1 MKGRVD
7 ASSSFI
13 SMYLRHLNVFF
24 QIHINGRNEIEIL
37 VNGEILEFDE
47 LSTMD
52 LNGVIVLKY
61 NNNTSKYSVIF
72 NAGMSVTIENVEDI
86 LHMMLQVPPMF
97 KGAVEDF
104 VLIYFLVSFCC
115 SFTVGR

>member
-1 MKGRVD
+1 
-7 ASSSFI
+7 
-13 SMYLRHLNVFF
+13 MYLRHLNVSF

-37 VNGEILEFDE
+37 VNGEIVEFDE
-47 LSTMD
+47 LLTMD

-61 NNNTSKYSVIF
+61 NNTSKYSVIF
-72 NAGMSVTIENVEDI
+72 NSGMSVTIENVEDI

-115 SFTVGR
+115 SFILGR